1 MSKIITGVH
10 FLANLQSCD
19 DKVPGLVNQNWCKE
33 KISLLIKKCRLKEAG
48 SYYHTFGTHQ
58 GISGIVA
65 LHESHLSLHT
75 WPELRYVTLDVFV
88 CNYRNDNSEKAR
100 YLVYALIKLFRPE
113 KVKLKKLTR

>member
-10 FLANLQSCD
+10 FLANLQNCD
-19 DKVPGLVNQNWCKE
+19 IDVPGLVNQNWCKE
-33 KISLLIKKCRLKEAG
+33 KISLLIKKCGLKEAG
-48 SYYHTFGTHQ
+48 NYYHTFGAHQ

-88 CNYRNDNSEKAR
+88 CNYRNDNSEKAKQ
-100 YLVYALIKLFRPE
+100 LTYALIELFRPE
-113 KVKLKKLTR
+113 KVKVKKLIR